1 MTAPQTAPAEHG
13 AVRLTGPAAA
23 LPAPRRAA
31 LERAAALFRAVPD
44 FPVPGVVFQ
53 DVTPV
58 LADPDALRTVVEEMI
73 APYAGRFDAVAGLDA
88 RGFLLAGFAA
98 ALTDTGV
105 IPLRKAG
112 KLPVTAGRVAYDLE
126 YGSAALEASPELAE
140 PGLRVLVLDDVLAT
154 GGTLAAAHELITAC
168 GAEVAGSA
176 VVLEVDGLDGRARV
190 PEALALFTA

>member
-1 MTAPQTAPAEHG
+1 MSTPAEHATVG
-13 AVRLTGPAAA
+13 LTAPAAA

-44 FPVPGVVFQ
+44 FPAPGVVFQ

-58 LADPDALRTVVEEMI
+58 LADAAALRAVVEEMI

-105 IPLRKAG
+105 LPLRKAG
-112 KLPVTAGRVAYDLE
+112 KLPVTAGQVAHELE
-126 YGSAALEASPELAE
+126 YGSAALEAAPELAV

-154 GGTLAAAHELITAC
+154 GGTLAAAHELIAAC
-168 GAEVAGSA
+168 GAEMAGSA
-176 VVLEVDGLDGRARV
+176 VVLEVAGLDGRARV
-190 PEALALFTA
+190 PETLALFTA

>member
-1 MTAPQTAPAEHG
+1 MSTPTEHATVGLTA
-13 AVRLTGPAAA
+13 PAAA

-31 LERAAALFRAVPD
+31 LGRAAALFRAVPD
-44 FPVPGVVFQ
+44 FPAPGVVFQ

-58 LADPDALRTVVEEMI
+58 LADAAALRAVVEEMI

-105 IPLRKAG
+105 LPLRKAG
-112 KLPVTAGRVAYDLE
+112 KLPVTAGQVAYELE
-126 YGSAALEASPELAE
+126 YGSAALEAAPELAV

-154 GGTLAAAHELITAC
+154 GGTLAAAHELIAAC

-176 VVLEVDGLDGRARV
+176 VVLEVAGLDGRARV
-190 PEALALFTA
+190 PETLALFTA